1 MRSVMRDKKE
11 RVSVWIFL
19 RNFIRSKEKRQNK
32 CCGMKMEFCMQ
43 RPPLEKQQ

>member
-11 RVSVWIFL
+11 NVSMWIFL
-19 RNFIRSKEKRQNK
+19 RNFIRDKEKHQSK
-32 CCGMKMEFCMQ
+32 CDGMKMEFCMR